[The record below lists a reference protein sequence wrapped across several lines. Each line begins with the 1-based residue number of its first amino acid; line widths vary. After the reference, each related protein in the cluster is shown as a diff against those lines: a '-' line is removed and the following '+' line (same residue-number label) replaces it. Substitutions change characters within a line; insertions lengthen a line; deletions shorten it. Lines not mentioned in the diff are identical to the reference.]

1 VTVATL
7 CRTYEQLTSA
17 FAARRR
23 QLGLRQL
30 DADEATGLQG
40 SYVGK
45 LEVGTRKLGP
55 LSLPML
61 LAAYDLDIL
70 LVPRSPSVSPVERT
84 GSAGSVR
91 HSPQNGETTP

>member
-1 VTVATL
+1 VTVATR
-7 CRTYEQLTSA
+7 CRTYQELTLA

-30 DADEATGLQG
+30 DADEKAGLQS

-45 LEVGTRKLGP
+45 LEIGTRKLGS

-70 LVPRSPSVSPVERT
+70 LVPRADAAPVERT
-84 GSAGSVR
+84 GSAGLVHHLPR
-91 HSPQNGETTP
+91 HGDTP